1 MQDKSIFTNLM
12 VSIGAFYGKA
22 ISPSRIDCYWQMFK
36 KFEVKH
42 LKQPFNPHILDS
54 DDGQYFEKL
63 SDLLRF
69 IAWDPDTKAEQA
81 WRVVECLF
89 RSQACYESF
98 VLSNPITSLVLEE
111 MGESVKDCA
120 AVLKEINFYAFEFKK
135 LHRNLQ
141 DHFQK
146 KFERSE

>member
-54 DDGQYFEKL
+54 DDN
-63 SDLLRF
+63 
-69 IAWDPDTKAEQA
+69 I
-81 WRVVECLF
+81 
-89 RSQACYESF
+89 
-98 VLSNPITSLVLEE
+98 
-111 MGESVKDCA
+111 
-120 AVLKEINFYAFEFKK
+120 LKNFQISYG
-135 LHRNLQ
+135 L
-141 DHFQK
+141 
-146 KFERSE
+146 